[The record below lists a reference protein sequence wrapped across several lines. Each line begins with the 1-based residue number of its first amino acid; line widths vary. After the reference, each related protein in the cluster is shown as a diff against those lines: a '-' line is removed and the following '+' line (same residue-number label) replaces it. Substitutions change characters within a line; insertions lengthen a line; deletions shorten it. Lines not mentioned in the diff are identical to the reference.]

1 MSTIWQSRLPSY
13 SSIAATYFLHH
24 LSCMSFIEAKVSLM
38 FIHSQIPGRIG
49 GKNLV
54 KEIDER
60 RNKETRLLLLLMS
73 KTAT

>member
-1 MSTIWQSRLPSY
+1 
-13 SSIAATYFLHH
+13 
-24 LSCMSFIEAKVSLM
+24 MSFIEAKVSLM
-38 FIHSQIPGRIG
+38 SIHSQIPGRIG

-60 RNKETRLLLLLMS
+60 RNKGRRLLLLLMS